1 MQSLFGILSI
11 SCVLVFI
18 IGMINPKVFNNKKT
32 GEVADRKTLAV
43 GSLAGFLFSLVMVGV
58 LGDEKSSSNVEPVKL
73 ETTQEIKQPS
83 LNITPESFR
92 VKFNEVSELL
102 DTSFHINR
110 VDVKEGQVFDTAN
123 VTLSE
128 HNALVISVTKDGM
141 INSVTSISTGD
152 GTLKSGANML
162 FLANIIVRSISPQLE
177 DKQAAQIAME
187 LMKLSSNDGAGGTHT
202 KLIDGV
208 EYSASFSKQLGFWLG
223 AGLPGNK

>member
-1 MQSLFGILSI
+1 MQSLFGFLSI
-11 SCVLVFI
+11 ISVVVFLV
-18 IGMINPKVFNNKKT
+18 GMAKPALFVNKKT
-32 GEVADRKTLAV
+32 GEVPDRKNLA
-43 GSLAGFLFSLVMVGV
+43 AGAIGLFLFSLVMVGL
-58 LGDEKSSSNVEPVKL
+58 LGHEKPNNNPDSEKL
-73 ETTQEIKQPS
+73 AAAEVNQPS
-83 LNITPESFR
+83 LNITPENFR
-92 VKFNEVSELL
+92 VKFNKVSEHI

-123 VTLSE
+123 VRLSD

-141 INSVTSISTGD
+141 MNSVTSISTGD

-187 LMKLSSNDGAGGTHT
+187 LMKLSSSDEAGDAHT

-208 EYSASFSKQLGFWLG
+208 EYSASFSKQLGFWFG
-223 AGLPGNK
+223 AGLPDKN